1 MKQSKTLKHKEI
13 GKCLQIIWR
22 IKPFMN
28 KYNWKGIND
37 LSRKHALER
46 FVKNNPAIAR
56 NVLYFKNEYMHPP
69 TLQNN
74 SNYEK
79 QIIILIIP
87 NADRLK
93 QLAVK
98 KLSAI
103 LQGITS
109 EHDGDFWSSIAW
121 NKKQTWGTPK
131 VRENKDFCGIKILVE
146 L

>member
-1 MKQSKTLKHKEI
+1 
-13 GKCLQIIWR
+13 
-22 IKPFMN
+22 MN

-37 LSRKHALER
+37 LSRKHASER

-56 NVLYFKNEYMHPP
+56 HVLYFKNEYMHPP

-87 NADRLK
+87 NADRWK
-93 QLAVK
+93 QLTVK
-98 KLSAI
+98 KLTAI

-109 EHDGDFWSSIAW
+109 EHDGDF
-121 NKKQTWGTPK
+121 
-131 VRENKDFCGIKILVE
+131 
-146 L
+146 